1 MLARIRDWHRNLS
14 WNVGY
19 RHGKNGLLAASPW
32 WVDAEIYSL
41 AYMHG
46 MGVEL
51 APPANTATEE
61 AARAKEFFDTIERP
75 GTKR

>member
-1 MLARIRDWHRNLS
+1 MILIGDAAVA
-14 WNVGY
+14 NV
-19 RHGKNGLLAASPW
+19 ASPW

-41 AYMHG
+41 AYMQG

-75 GTKR
+75 GTKC

>member
-1 MLARIRDWHRNLS
+1 
-14 WNVGY
+14 
-19 RHGKNGLLAASPW
+19 
-32 WVDAEIYSL
+32 
-41 AYMHG
+41 
-46 MGVEL
+46 L